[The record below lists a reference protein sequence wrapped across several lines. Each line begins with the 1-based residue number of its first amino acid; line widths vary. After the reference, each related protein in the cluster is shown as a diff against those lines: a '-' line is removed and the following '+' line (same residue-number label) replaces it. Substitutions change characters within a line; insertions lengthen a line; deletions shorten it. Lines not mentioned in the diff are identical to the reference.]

1 MKYLKKAVFFVL
13 IAGLT
18 GVVHTLH
25 VSMDK
30 YREIHFVDT
39 SPVFLPKGN
48 TLRALSMG
56 YRSVLADVLWIKSV
70 LYYGRRVIDEDNP
83 YFVYAQNKG
92 TLQKELQSV
101 RRDAQNSVDDSIRD
115 NLKHILYKQSSKGLV
130 SYIYPL
136 LYRVADVDPHFIF
149 PYIFGGV
156 YVLLDTGESDK
167 AEKLLRKGMKEN
179 PDRWEFPFYLG
190 WLYWM
195 YRGDKLTTYKLL
207 QQAITQKDCPD
218 YVKTLYAGLSKNLGR
233 VEQAKIYLKSLI
245 ESTDN
250 QDMKKQLQEAL
261 DRIESENPDKF

>member
-115 NLKHILYKQSSKGLV
+115 NLKHILYKQSSKGLLVQTTRKSV
-130 SYIYPL
+130 SFTEMCSKKCPTDIISESNL
-136 LYRVADVDPHFIF
+136 LLTFSIKLVLNTIF
-149 PYIFGGV
+149 H
-156 YVLLDTGESDK
+156 
-167 AEKLLRKGMKEN
+167 
-179 PDRWEFPFYLG
+179 
-190 WLYWM
+190 
-195 YRGDKLTTYKLL
+195 
-207 QQAITQKDCPD
+207 QQT
-218 YVKTLYAGLSKNLGR
+218 SFF
-233 VEQAKIYLKSLI
+233 S
-245 ESTDN
+245 S
-250 QDMKKQLQEAL
+250 
-261 DRIESENPDKF
+261 